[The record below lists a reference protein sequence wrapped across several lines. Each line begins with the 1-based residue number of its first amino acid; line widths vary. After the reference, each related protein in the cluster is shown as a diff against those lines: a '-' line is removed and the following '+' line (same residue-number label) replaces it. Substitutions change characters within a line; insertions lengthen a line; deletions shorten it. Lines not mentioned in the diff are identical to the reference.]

1 MKDTGNSTE
10 LPIIELARRV
20 LVPVEERV
28 PHQVLLV
35 LALARD
41 VREELLAHLLDE
53 PSEDRR
59 ERSVRPSGLR
69 DCGLR
74 LQEVR
79 RRVDDVLNQQVV
91 GHFVRT
97 DRRVGT
103 FHTTI
108 VAY

>member
-41 VREELLAHLLDE
+41 VREQLLAHLLDE
-53 PSEDRR
+53 PSQYRWEGPV
-59 ERSVRPSGLR
+59 RSGRSGYGR
-69 DCGLR
+69 LR
-74 LQEVR
+74 LQEMGGS
-79 RRVDDVLNQQVV
+79 VDDVFN
-91 GHFVRT
+91 
-97 DRRVGT
+97 
-103 FHTTI
+103 
-108 VAY
+108 